1 MARKFSFLLGLIFL
15 ISVTAR
21 AQDKVEIFGGY
32 SFERF
37 NASSSRNLN
46 GWELSGQYKFASWLG
61 GVADLDAHYGLPS
74 QSNIR
79 TLSFLAGPQISFPAP
94 ISPFVHIL
102 AGIGRIRTAGIS
114 DSSFSAA
121 IGGGFDMHIAP
132 FISWRIFQADDVVT
146 RFFGGTQN
154 NARFSTGLVFRF

>member
-1 MARKFSFLLGLIFL
+1 
-15 ISVTAR
+15 
-21 AQDKVEIFGGY
+21 
-32 SFERF
+32 
-37 NASSSRNLN
+37 
-46 GWELSGQYKFASWLG
+46 
-61 GVADLDAHYGLPS
+61 
-74 QSNIR
+74 
-79 TLSFLAGPQISFPAP
+79 LSFLAGPQISFPAP
-94 ISPFVHIL
+94 VSPFVHVL

-114 DSSFSAA
+114 DSSFSTA

>member
-1 MARKFSFLLGLIFL
+1 MVGNSQANTNLQVGWAASL
-15 ISVTAR
+15 ISTPTTACLHK
-21 AQDKVEIFGGY
+21 AT
-32 SFERF
+32 
-37 NASSSRNLN
+37 L
-46 GWELSGQYKFASWLG
+46 ELCLSW
-61 GVADLDAHYGLPS
+61 
-74 QSNIR
+74 
-79 TLSFLAGPQISFPAP
+79 PAP
-94 ISPFVHIL
+94 ISPFVHVL

-121 IGGGFDMHIAP
+121 IGGGFDMHLAP